1 MEDSRALTAPTAAPP
16 AAAVLIALG
25 LLVLAQAACGP
36 RRDAEVKAPGG
47 GAGRPTPAGGK
58 AVEISEDPVKTGIAA
73 GDAGLASTVRS
84 RLAADPR
91 LRGLRIEVDAEE
103 GRVTLW
109 GQAGS
114 GQQRSA
120 AVEVAR
126 RTPGVNAIVDLI
138 KVGAPP
144 AGPVP

>member
-1 MEDSRALTAPTAAPP
+1 MEESRALAAPTAAAP

-25 LLVLAQAACGP
+25 LLVLAACG
-36 RRDAEVKAPGG
+36 RGRDAEVKAPDG
-47 GAGRPTPAGGK
+47 GARRPTPAGAK
-58 AVEISEDPVKTGIAA
+58 AVEISEDPVKTGIAT
-73 GDAGLASTVRS
+73 GDASLASAVRS

-109 GQAGS
+109 GSAGS
-114 GQQRSA
+114 SQERSA
-120 AVEVAR
+120 AVEAAR
-126 RTPGVNAIVDLI
+126 RTPGVSAVVDLI

-144 AGPVP
+144 TGPVP